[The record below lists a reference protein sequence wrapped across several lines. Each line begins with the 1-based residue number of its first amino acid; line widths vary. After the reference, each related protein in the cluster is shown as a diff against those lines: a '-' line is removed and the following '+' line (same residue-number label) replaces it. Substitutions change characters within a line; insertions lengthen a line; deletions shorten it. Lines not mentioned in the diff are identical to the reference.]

1 MNDKYKD
8 LYHKAVDRCVAEA
21 ERQGLTHEEG
31 IAWLWE
37 KEYARLIIQE
47 CLEAIHHHAVET
59 SEYNSIIRCE
69 AERSIGLIKQ
79 HFGLD
84 EE

>member
-31 IAWLWE
+31 IAWLFE
-37 KEYARLIIQE
+37 KEYAELIINE
-47 CLEAIHHHAVET
+47 CLDAISDEIT
-59 SEYNSIIRCE
+59 
-69 AERSIGLIKQ
+69 ERGHTNRRGLIIAEAVVKQ
-79 HFGLD
+79 HFGL